1 MRSKPSLV
9 DTSFSDHFGRTL
21 LVHAVKALW
30 WVLQGAYR
38 FMGGW
43 EALCNEYP
51 PIDGRRHRTCHQPGP
66 FAMDELMTIEGFRC
80 FAPAL
85 ALGSA
90 DYPIEYFD
98 KLYRLE
104 ATHFLFLARNWII
117 LRTFRRHLKH
127 QARPRV
133 LEVGCGTA
141 YLLQSLAAENR
152 YDLTG
157 LESHIAGLRFAR
169 SRLPAVELVQAD
181 ARDLPYES
189 AFDAVGAFDVIEH
202 IVEDD
207 AVLASVR
214 HALKPDGFFIV
225 TVPQRMWLWSP
236 TDAQALHKRR
246 YTRRQLSTKLR
257 TAGID
262 IQRCS
267 SFVTMLLPVLYA
279 SRLAKWRRS
288 PADSATDGYELEIS
302 RVANTLCSAA
312 MRVDEALIGM
322 GLSLP
327 VGGSLLAVAGKKG
340 C

>member
-1 MRSKPSLV
+1 MEGCIENV
-9 DTSFSDHFGRTL
+9 TQ
-21 LVHAVKALW
+21 A
-30 WVLQGAYR
+30 
-38 FMGGW
+38 
-43 EALCNEYP
+43 
-51 PIDGRRHRTCHQPGP
+51 GP
-66 FAMDELMTIEGFRC
+66 FAMDDLVTIEGFRC
-80 FAPAL
+80 YAPAL

-90 DYPIEYFD
+90 DYPNEYFD

-104 ATHFLFLARNWII
+104 ATHFWFLARNRII
-117 LRTFRRHLKH
+117 LRNFRHHLKH
-127 QARPRV
+127 LARPRV
-133 LEVGCGTA
+133 LEVGCGTG
-141 YLLQSLAAENR
+141 YVLQSLAAENR

-214 HALKPDGFFIV
+214 RALKPGGIFIV
-225 TVPQRMWLWSP
+225 MVPQHMWLWSA
-236 TDAQALHKRR
+236 TDEQALHKRR
-246 YTRRQLSTKLR
+246 YTRRQLLAQLG
-257 TAGID
+257 TAGFD
-262 IQRCS
+262 ILHCS
-267 SFVTMLLPVLYA
+267 SFVTTLLPVLYA
-279 SRLAKWRRS
+279 SRLAKRRRS
-288 PADSATDGYELEIS
+288 TADSATDSYELEIS

-312 MRVDEALIGM
+312 MRIDEALIGL

-327 VGGSLLAVAGKKG
+327 VGGSLLAVARKKG